1 MKKNYFLL
9 LLVTVALHL
18 LSCTTYEETVSDNP
32 FDTISANTNNARD
45 KIVVI
50 SDLHLGNDLA
60 YSENVKH
67 LKRLEE
73 FLKEVRSS
81 ATVKELVIGGDMFDE
96 WYVPTRVD
104 TYGGGTQADF
114 VRKTVAA
121 NQHIFDV
128 LNGIIKDEKVR
139 LTYIPGNHDMGFTAE
154 NVNIAM
160 PGVNQARDAGNK
172 YGVGTYHP
180 DGFTEIAIEH
190 GHRYDFFCA
199 LTPNADRKS
208 VV

>member
-9 LLVTVALHL
+9 LLVTAALHL

-73 FLKEVRSS
+73 FLK
-81 ATVKELVIGGDMFDE
+81 
-96 WYVPTRVD
+96 
-104 TYGGGTQADF
+104 
-114 VRKTVAA
+114 
-121 NQHIFDV
+121 
-128 LNGIIKDEKVR
+128 
-139 LTYIPGNHDMGFTAE
+139 
-154 NVNIAM
+154 
-160 PGVNQARDAGNK
+160 
-172 YGVGTYHP
+172 
-180 DGFTEIAIEH
+180 
-190 GHRYDFFCA
+190 
-199 LTPNADRKS
+199 
-208 VV
+208 